1 MDYCEI
7 ITRPVFVM
15 HLYFQLSKDEY
26 RKSFSRSDSNNS
38 DHSESPNSLMGSL
51 AETPEDIGSKDVF
64 LPFDA

>member
-1 MDYCEI
+1 MFHFLFSNLFLLFIYLLK
-7 ITRPVFVM
+7 
-15 HLYFQLSKDEY
+15 HSKDDF